1 MTQETFRTFDI
12 ANYLTSKELI
22 AEYLS
27 QVLTDGDTDDLLDA
41 IGNIARATSM
51 TQVARKTGLGR
62 ESLYKSLQAG
72 GNPRFDTVV
81 KVLKS
86 FDIQL
91 QAVHR

>member
-1 MTQETFRTFDI
+1 MKNETFRTFDI

-27 QVLTDGDTDDLLDA
+27 QVLADGDTDELLEA
-41 IGNIARATSM
+41 LGHIARSKSM
-51 TQVARKTGLGR
+51 THISRETGLRR

-72 GNPRFDTVV
+72 GNPRFETVV

-91 QAVHR
+91 QAV